1 MTELIAGRH
10 SVSGA
15 PVFEIWIDG
24 EMAGAI
30 YALGGDK
37 NGVRVISKF
46 LPLKDGTV
54 SGDPKNPGVV
64 EVKID
69 PPPKEEEAK

>member
-15 PVFEIWIDG
+15 AVFEIWIDG

-30 YALGGDK
+30 YAMGGQD
-37 NGVRVISKF
+37 GVRIISRL

-54 SGDPKNPGVV
+54 TNDPKNPGVV

-69 PPPKEEEAK
+69 PLPKAEGGA